1 MIQTPLQQIK
11 DNYYKMS
18 EAQFHYWMSQNI
30 DKLMKEECNIIMKAY
45 DRDVINGKQNWFI
58 SDGEKYYNLHYGG
71 ENNSGETSREIKTV
85 DNVGETKRDNVGGMS
100 TGEQVRMNG

>member
-30 DKLMKEECNIIMKAY
+30 DTLMKEERNIIMKAY
-45 DRDVINGKQNWFI
+45 DRDVINGKQNWSI
-58 SDGEKYYNLHYGG
+58 TDGEKYYNLHYGG
-71 ENNSGETSREIKTV
+71 ENKSGETSRG
-85 DNVGETKRDNVGGMS
+85 NQS
-100 TGEQVRMNG
+100 TNENYSFEDGV